1 MAEGPD
7 EATGRSPPSRKTL
20 PPFEA
25 LRAFDAVGRLR
36 GIRKA
41 AISLGRDHAVVSRH
55 LRALESWTGTK
66 LVERTAGGIVL
77 TEDGLRYHR
86 LVAAALDSIVYATV
100 DLMRRGDHSRLH
112 IWSMPG
118 FSLHW
123 LTRRLGAFER
133 RHAGVEIELRPTE
146 SSPDFSMH
154 EADVDIRFISAY
166 GEPFTLPPG
175 LRSIEFAHV
184 PIIAVASPDYLREV
198 GPIAGPADLVRLRLL
213 HEINVDDWAE
223 WLAAHGVY
231 EELDLTGPRLWQG
244 HLTLEAARHGRGIAL
259 ANHLVAAD
267 DLASGRLVEVG
278 KDNPSFQPHTM
289 GIYLFITRAD
299 RWDMPLT
306 RKFRSWLTST
316 IAAELP
322 NLAPASAA

>member
-1 MAEGPD
+1 MGQDANEPSR
-7 EATGRSPPSRKTL
+7 TPPSRRTL

-25 LRAFDAVGRLR
+25 LRAFDAVARLR

-55 LRALESWTGTK
+55 LRTLESWTGAK
-66 LVERTAGGIVL
+66 LVDRTAGGIVL

-86 LVAAALDSIVYATV
+86 QVSAALDTIVYATV

-118 FSLHW
+118 FALHW
-123 LTRRLGAFER
+123 LTPRLGAFEKR
-133 RHAGVEIELRPTE
+133 NQGIDIELRPAD

-154 EADVDIRFISAY
+154 EADIDIRFVAAY
-166 GEPFTLPPG
+166 GERIKLPQG
-175 LRSIEFAHV
+175 LRSVEFAHV
-184 PIIAVASPDYLREV
+184 PIVAVASPSYLQEV
-198 GPIAGPADLVRLRLL
+198 GPIATPADLVRLRLL
-213 HEINVDDWAE
+213 HETSVDDWAE

-231 EELDLTGPRLWQG
+231 EELDLSGPRLWQG
-244 HLTLEAARHGRGIAL
+244 HLTLEAARHGRGVAL

-267 DLASGRLVEVG
+267 DLAAGRLVEIG
-278 KDNPSFQPHTM
+278 KDLPSFQPHTM
-289 GIYLFITRAD
+289 GIYQFITRAD
-299 RWDMPLT
+299 RWEMPLT

-316 IAAELP
+316 LSSELP
-322 NLAPASAA
+322 ALAPAAA